1 MILGRHQLGGQGS
14 SAGSQSGGETGG
26 QREEGG
32 AEGEAER
39 QRGAAGRGGRAPR
52 SGGGDGGAAPQ
63 LDDQLLAV
71 VAGAPVARL
80 LQGSGRLGQQHRPLA
95 RGGEEGEGKVA
106 AGQQDGGGP
115 LALAGPGVRLSC
127 GNERCMWAPRGAC
140 WAAGAAAR
148 APRGRVRSATAPA
161 GEAGSRALPGSRGG
175 GCDKNVAG
183 ITRLVFR
190 GSGEMRPLG
199 LALGPVLPPWLLPW
213 GVPGP
218 TPTRPHSA
226 PSWAT
231 RQVKPWAPSFPQH
244 FPAGRGPH
252 GAFGPGRWGAG
263 GLTRLGVLGAA
274 PPQAVLQ
281 QLVGARGAGACHQA
295 HGGFVQEHLGRCSGD
310 SVKPWGP
317 SCVSQSAQVSLPA
330 AAHLPPDTRSPLHS
344 TPPCSPAHHRCSPT
358 PDTEWERG
366 TGSGL

>member
-175 GCDKNVAG
+175 DKNVAG

-190 GSGEMRPLG
+190 GGGEMRPLG

-231 RQVKPWAPSFPQH
+231 RQVEPWAPLLPTALPGWAG
-244 FPAGRGPH
+244 PARGLRA
-252 GAFGPGRWGAG
+252 GALGDSPGLAFWVPRRRRLCSSSWWVRVGLAPAIRRTVASCRNTWG
-263 GLTRLGVLGAA
+263 GAA
-274 PPQAVLQ
+274 ETRSSPGAPPVCPSPHRCLSLQ
-281 QLVGARGAGACHQA
+281 QLICHLTPA
-295 HGGFVQEHLGRCSGD
+295 L
-310 SVKPWGP
+310 P
-317 SCVSQSAQVSLPA
+317 STAP
-330 AAHLPPDTRSPLHS
+330 R
-344 TPPCSPAHHRCSPT
+344 PAHHRCSPT

>member
-1 MILGRHQLGGQGS
+1 MAVPPPSLTISCWQSLQERRSPAFSRVRAASASSTARWPGEERKERGRWRQASRMAVARSRWLGQA
-14 SAGSQSGGETGG
+14 SASPAGT
-26 QREEGG
+26 
-32 AEGEAER
+32 
-39 QRGAAGRGGRAPR
+39 RGACGHCAEPAGPRALPRGLHVDAFARPLHRPARQVPAPSRGHGRGG
-52 SGGGDGGAAPQ
+52 
-63 LDDQLLAV
+63 
-71 VAGAPVARL
+71 
-80 LQGSGRLGQQHRPLA
+80 
-95 RGGEEGEGKVA
+95 
-106 AGQQDGGGP
+106 
-115 LALAGPGVRLSC
+115 
-127 GNERCMWAPRGAC
+127 
-140 WAAGAAAR
+140 
-148 APRGRVRSATAPA
+148 
-161 GEAGSRALPGSRGG
+161 
-175 GCDKNVAG
+175 DKNVAG

-190 GSGEMRPLG
+190 GGGEMRPLG

-231 RQVKPWAPSFPQH
+231 RLVEPWPPLLPTALPGWAG
-244 FPAGRGPH
+244 PARGLRGR
-252 GAFGPGRWGAG
+252 GAG

-317 SCVSQSAQVSLPA
+317 SCVSQSAQVPLPA

-344 TPPCSPAHHRCSPT
+344 TPACSPPLFSNPIQS
-358 PDTEWERG
+358 
-366 TGSGL
+366 GSGGQARVSSFLKLSRFFYTLTL